1 MTSTFPE
8 RARITPFGW
17 VTGPSHAIS
26 FKEISKGQSG
36 SPGFLPSLLL
46 PPHLPSPGR
55 REHGHAVFSWQLVSR
70 DFWGQADLTDVT
82 VPVRRG
88 GKPAGE
94 VVRGWCQGSGNRPA
108 DLFGT

>member
-1 MTSTFPE
+1 M
-8 RARITPFGW
+8 
-17 VTGPSHAIS
+17 
-26 FKEISKGQSG
+26 
-36 SPGFLPSLLL
+36 PSLLRKSAKANPVL
-46 PPHLPSPGR
+46 LASCPRCSSPPPSPGR
-55 REHGHAVFSWQLVSR
+55 REHGHAVFSWQVVNR

-94 VVRGWCQGSGNRPA
+94 VVWGWCQGSGNRPA